1 MAPFSALPR
10 RIRKGHDTHVEFQA
24 LLRFKVF
31 APGQFDFVRNN
42 IEIGRCRTKNH
53 HAGAS
58 PLTKLFECV
67 LDLDQIPSG
76 TERPYP
82 ANGISIVGRRM
93 YDRISVQ
100 VDDRGKDLD
109 PGRPS
114 LSGPGCD
121 VLIACDYE
129 SSSSQ

>member
-24 LLRFKVF
+24 LLGFKLF

-82 ANGISIVGRRM
+82 ANGISKEILHTRSKG
-93 YDRISVQ
+93 DQTAWHAAGWQPGS
-100 VDDRGKDLD
+100 DTSGKL
-109 PGRPS
+109 
-114 LSGPGCD
+114 
-121 VLIACDYE
+121 
-129 SSSSQ
+129 